1 MKRYTLFVIL
11 TSESGNTV
19 CKGIYAEHDE
29 WDRIKDDSH
38 ILISDLEDEM
48 KYLVLSNIGNG
59 TGEGGTFGSIFIPKK
74 ILDNCVVT
82 MEIFDIEER

>member
-1 MKRYTLFVIL
+1 MKRYTLFVTL

-29 WDRIKDDSH
+29 WDCIKDDEH

-48 KYLVLSNIGNG
+48 KCLVLANIGIDD
-59 TGEGGTFGSIFIPKK
+59 GGRSTFGSIFIPKK
-74 ILDNCVVT
+74 ILDNCIVT
-82 MEIFDIEER
+82 MEIFDIEEQ